1 MALHPTF
8 SKYNAGY
15 WFSRANRSAT
25 AVAPNRGSTGS
36 DTRLISPGRAVIR
49 SLRNERR
56 SLGIEVWERSYRVGR
71 VSFTLLG
78 SGCSWFVFM
87 FGSAFTFRFT
97 FDRGP
102 DRRRQSRRYATRH
115 AGRRPEP

>member
-8 SKYNAGY
+8 SKYSAGY

-56 SLGIEVWERSYRVGR
+56 SLGIEVQLLVGR
-71 VSFTLLG
+71 DGVGDQIADNGPLG
-78 SGCSWFVFM
+78 Q
-87 FGSAFTFRFT
+87 RR
-97 FDRGP
+97 DRCAGGGQP
-102 DRRRQSRRYATRH
+102 RGARVLYDSVNQRH
-115 AGRRPEP
+115 ARM